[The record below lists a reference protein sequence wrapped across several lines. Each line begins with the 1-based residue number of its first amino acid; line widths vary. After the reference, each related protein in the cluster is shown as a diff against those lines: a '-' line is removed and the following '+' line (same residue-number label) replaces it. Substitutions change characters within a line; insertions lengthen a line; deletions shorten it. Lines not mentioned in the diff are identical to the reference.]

1 MKLQSFN
8 CPNCKAPLE
17 PIKDARFMFCPY
29 CGNKIVIDD
38 IDYYREDSKTHR
50 EQIRADKEV
59 RKVEAKHNAEV
70 EKEREKRKAQESEDR
85 SYIMM
90 QLVDYGIL
98 IGLLILALIA
108 ARLGY

>member
-59 RKVEAKHNAEV
+59 RKVEAKHNAEI
-70 EKEREKRKAQESEDR
+70 EKEREKRLINDSDNRMAL
-85 SYIMM
+85 IMFLSLLAM
-90 QLVDYGIL
+90 LAFIL
-98 IGLLILALIA
+98 IFLWFG
-108 ARLGY
+108 

>member
-38 IDYYREDSKTHR
+38 IEYYREDSKTQR

-70 EKEREKRKAQESEDR
+70 EKERVKMELEKAEDR
-85 SYIMM
+85 SGLIMFLSLLAM
-90 QLVDYGIL
+90 LVFIL
-98 IGLLILALIA
+98 LFLYWG
-108 ARLGY
+108 

>member
-38 IDYYREDSKTHR
+38 IDYYREDSKTQR

-70 EKEREKRKAQESEDR
+70 EKEREKRKAEESENKM
-85 SYIMM
+85 ILLLFGGMAAM
-90 QLVDYGIL
+90 AIFLLVLSEIL
-98 IGLLILALIA
+98 
-108 ARLGY
+108 

>member
-70 EKEREKRKAQESEDR
+70 EKERVKMELEKAEDK
-85 SYIMM
+85 S
-90 QLVDYGIL
+90 
-98 IGLLILALIA
+98 ALIMFLSLLA
-108 ARLGY
+108 MLVFILLFLWFA

>member
-59 RKVEAKHNAEV
+59 RKVEAKHNAEL
-70 EKEREKRKAQESEDR
+70 EKAEDK
-85 SYIMM
+85 SGLIMF
-90 QLVDYGIL
+90 LVCIASL
-98 IGLLILALIA
+98 FLLLILALIGA
-108 ARLGY
+108 ALGY

>member
-50 EQIRADKEV
+50 EQIRADREV

-70 EKEREKRKAQESEDR
+70 EKERVKMELEKAEDK
-85 SYIMM
+85 SALIMF
-90 QLVDYGIL
+90 LVCIASL
-98 IGLLILALIA
+98 FLLLILALIGA
-108 ARLGY
+108 ALGY

>member
-59 RKVEAKHNAEV
+59 RKVEVKHNAEV
-70 EKEREKRKAQESEDR
+70 EKERVKMELEKAEDK
-85 SYIMM
+85 SGLIMF
-90 QLVDYGIL
+90 LVCIASL
-98 IGLLILALIA
+98 FLLLILALIGA
-108 ARLGY
+108 ALGY

>member
-70 EKEREKRKAQESEDR
+70 EKEREKRLINDSDNRMAL
-85 SYIMM
+85 IMF
-90 QLVDYGIL
+90 LVCIASL
-98 IGLLILALIA
+98 FLLLILALIGA
-108 ARLGY
+108 ALGY

>member
-70 EKEREKRKAQESEDR
+70 EKEREKRLINDSDNRMAL
-85 SYIMM
+85 IMFLSLLAM
-90 QLVDYGIL
+90 LAFIL
-98 IGLLILALIA
+98 IFLWFG
-108 ARLGY
+108 

>member
-70 EKEREKRKAQESEDR
+70 EKEREKRLINDSDNRTAL
-85 SYIMM
+85 IMF
-90 QLVDYGIL
+90 LVCIASL
-98 IGLLILALIA
+98 FLLLILALIGA
-108 ARLGY
+108 ALGY